1 LLPPDLV
8 ARTVQVW
15 AEELESVVP
24 EIVHVP
30 ETTAKLI
37 DPDPLPP
44 VADNAA
50 VLPKTMRRP
59 EKTNGSW
66 LAFSTVKVICVVTMF
81 VRDVSVGVKVAVI
94 TVDPTPTM
102 VAVVVSFVERV
113 ATPRFDEVY
122 VNVPDALV
130 AGAVKLAVA

>member
-1 LLPPDLV
+1 
-8 ARTVQVW
+8 
-15 AEELESVVP
+15 
-24 EIVHVP
+24 
-30 ETTAKLI
+30 
-37 DPDPLPP
+37 
-44 VADNAA
+44 
-50 VLPKTMRRP
+50 
-59 EKTNGSW
+59 
-66 LAFSTVKVICVVTMF
+66 MF